1 MAATLAAGLRAKGRR
16 LTRTRKAILEVLE
29 QARYP
34 MSAADIHKHLTAA
47 GGSADPVT
55 VYRTVNVLK
64 DLGLVAPIELQEGQ
78 FRYEIRHGRDHH
90 HHIRCRGCGR
100 IVDLALC
107 PLKKLA
113 ALVERTT
120 RFQVDGHALEFFGWC
135 PKCR

>member
-1 MAATLAAGLRAKGRR
+1 MAVTLAAGLRARGRR

-29 QARYP
+29 RARFP
-34 MSAADIHKHLTAA
+34 LTAA
-47 GGSADPVT
+47 DVHRLLTEAGVSADLVT
-55 VYRTVNVLK
+55 VYRTLNVLK

-90 HHIRCRGCGR
+90 HHIRCRGCGK
-100 IVDLALC
+100 IADLALC

-113 ALVERTT
+113 ALIEEKT
-120 RFQVDGHALEFFGWC
+120 RFRVDGHALEFFGWC